1 MAFISATRLRV
12 RSYFYLPQFIWYTFK
27 SERQVKR
34 AAGFLGGRLT
44 RDKGNVFWT
53 LTAWKDDAAM
63 RAFRGSGAHMKA
75 MPKLLDWC
83 DEASIA
89 HWEQPD
95 AELPGWT
102 ETHRR
107 MVAEGRLSR
116 VKHPSAAQVAKKI
129 GEPQYGGNEGVT
141 LKPVEARS

>member
-1 MAFISATRLRV
+1 MVFISMTRLRV
-12 RSYFYLPQFIWYTFK
+12 RSYSYMPQFIWYTFK
-27 SERQVKR
+27 SERQAKR
-34 AAGFLGGRLT
+34 AAGFLGGRLI

-102 ETHRR
+102 EAHRR
-107 MVAEGRLSR
+107 MVADGRMSR

-129 GEPQYGGNEGVT
+129 GEPQHGGNEGVT